1 MAAWYRKPAT
11 VSVTGAEFSQVTR
24 TLECKMAAL
33 PPGITFIFLTK
44 KRMRRKRRG
53 SRRKKRRGRK
63 ERRAKVT
70 CLS

>member
-1 MAAWYRKPAT
+1 MRSVLAAWNRKPAT

-44 KRMRRKRRG
+44 KKDE
-53 SRRKKRRGRK
+53 K
-63 ERRAKVT
+63 EEEGK
-70 CLS
+70 